1 MGFFASLGTG
11 WGFIKEAF
19 RMAFADRT
27 LLKPSVYLVVTT
39 IVYLA
44 LWIAALIASD
54 FDVEENRGVSAILG
68 ASLTFGSFLIFYFFC
83 GMTVNM
89 VDAHLAGKQPSVSE
103 AFRDARQNVVAI
115 CTLAL
120 VSTIVDLIVRAVR
133 GDSEGGGNIV
143 GSIVASI
150 IDTIWTVMTYLMLPA
165 IIVEDIS
172 LGAALK
178 RVRALHKG
186 NLLLIG
192 IGEVGVRAVTGIIG
206 FVVMLLIGFV
216 VYFSLA
222 TVGGTVGVIM
232 AIGLGGTM
240 LTLFAAFNV
249 FVRMAYYTC
258 LYLWACDVEKQGE
271 SAPAPLPLARALRR

>member
-1 MGFFASLGTG
+1 MGFFASLSTG
-11 WGFIKEAF
+11 WRFIKEAF
-19 RMAFADRT
+19 GMAFADRT
-27 LLKPSVYLVVTT
+27 LLKPSVYLVLTT

-44 LWIAALIASD
+44 IWIAALIATD
-54 FDVEENRGVSAILG
+54 FNFEENTG
-68 ASLTFGSFLIFYFFC
+68 ASILVGATSTFGSFLIFYFFC

-89 VDAHLAGKQPSVSE
+89 VDAHLSGNKPSVGE
-103 AFRDARQNVVAI
+103 AFRDARQNILAI

-120 VSTIVDLIVRAVR
+120 ISTIVDMIVRAFR
-133 GDSEGGGNIV
+133 GDGEGANIV
-143 GSIVASI
+143 GRIVASI
-150 IDTIWTVMTYLMLPA
+150 IESIWTVLTFLLLPA
-165 IIVEDIS
+165 IIIEDIT

-178 RVRALHKG
+178 RVRELHKG

-192 IGEVGVRAVTGIIG
+192 IGEVGVRAITGLIG
-206 FVVMLLIGFV
+206 FVVICLIGLV

-222 TVGGTVGVIM
+222 TIGGTVGVVM

-258 LYLWACDVEKQGE
+258 LFLWACDVEKKGQQ
-271 SAPAPLPLARALRR
+271 APAPLPLARALRR